1 MKTTLG
7 TFLAIFSFLFS
18 AILFS
23 THAHAA
29 AYGVSVAW
37 KTDDAPAVFEA
48 MPHQKKAFANLIDA
62 GLVHDMFV
70 SQSFIGDKKFPM
82 IKFVI
87 EADSEQHVRDL
98 IGNLPFQFKEL
109 VEVTEIRDIGNK
121 WLNTDVAFTNYAV
134 ELAWKEPENQF
145 IVDEVI
151 SKDLQMVVD
160 WSAQG
165 VITSAYLKHQEI
177 AEEKPNQKAMIRPVY
192 SMAILAKNEEQ
203 AREVA
208 NQLNAVKLGFAE
220 VMVSELGFKLEL

>member
-37 KTDDAPAVFEA
+37 KTDDAQAVFEA

-151 SKDLQMVVD
+151 SEDLQMVVD

>member
-37 KTDDAPAVFEA
+37 KTDDAQAVFEA

-220 VMVSELGFKLEL
+220 VMVSELGFKMEL

>member
-37 KTDDAPAVFEA
+37 KTDDAQAVFEA

-203 AREVA
+203 AREIA
-208 NQLNAVKLGFAE
+208 KQLNAVKLGFAE
-220 VMVSELGFKLEL
+220 VMISELGFKLEL

>member
-37 KTDDAPAVFEA
+37 KTDDAQAVFEA

-220 VMVSELGFKLEL
+220 VMISELGFKLEL

>member
-37 KTDDAPAVFEA
+37 KTDDAQAVFEA

-177 AEEKPNQKAMIRPVY
+177 AEEKPNQKSMIRPVY

>member
-7 TFLAIFSFLFS
+7 TFLAIFSLLLS
-18 AILFS
+18 PLLFS
-23 THAHAA
+23 THARAT

-37 KTDDAPAVFEA
+37 KTDDAQAVFEV

-62 GLVHDMFV
+62 GLVHDMFI
-70 SQSFIGDKKFPM
+70 SESFIGDKKFPM

-87 EADSEQHVRDL
+87 EADSEQHVREL

-177 AEEKPNQKAMIRPVY
+177 AQEKPNQKAMIRPIY

-208 NQLNAVKLGFAE
+208 SQLNAVKLGFAE

>member
-37 KTDDAPAVFEA
+37 KTDDAQAVFEA

-87 EADSEQHVRDL
+87 EADSEQLVRDL

>member
-37 KTDDAPAVFEA
+37 KTDDAQAVFEA

-177 AEEKPNQKAMIRPVY
+177 AEEKLNQKAMIRPVY

>member
-37 KTDDAPAVFEA
+37 KTDDAQAVFEA

-121 WLNTDVAFTNYAV
+121 WLNSDVAFTNYAV

>member
-37 KTDDAPAVFEA
+37 KTDDAQAVFEA
-48 MPHQKKAFANLIDA
+48 MPHQKKAFANL
-62 GLVHDMFV
+62 
-70 SQSFIGDKKFPM
+70 
-82 IKFVI
+82 I

>member
-37 KTDDAPAVFEA
+37 KTDDAQAVFEA

>member
-37 KTDDAPAVFEA
+37 KTDDAQAVFEA

-208 NQLNAVKLGFAE
+208 NQLNAVELGFAE

>member
-37 KTDDAPAVFEA
+37 KTDDAQAVFEA

-82 IKFVI
+82 IKCVI

>member
-37 KTDDAPAVFEA
+37 KTDDAQAVFEA

-134 ELAWKEPENQF
+134 ELAWKEPDNQF

>member
-37 KTDDAPAVFEA
+37 KTDDAQAVFEA

-87 EADSEQHVRDL
+87 EADCEQHVRDL

>member
-7 TFLAIFSFLFS
+7 TFLAIFSLLLS
-18 AILFS
+18 PLLFS
-23 THAHAA
+23 THVHAA

-37 KTDDAPAVFEA
+37 KTDDAQAVFEV
-48 MPHQKKAFANLIDA
+48 MPHQKKAFANLINA
-62 GLVHDMFV
+62 GLVHDMFI
-70 SQSFIGDKKFPM
+70 SESFVGDKKFPM

-87 EADSEQHVRDL
+87 EADSEQHVREL

-177 AEEKPNQKAMIRPVY
+177 AQEKPNQKAMIRPVY

-208 NQLNAVKLGFAE
+208 SQLNAVKLGFAE

>member
-7 TFLAIFSFLFS
+7 TFLAIFSLLLS
-18 AILFS
+18 PLLFS
-23 THAHAA
+23 THAHAT

-37 KTDDAPAVFEA
+37 KTDDAQAVFEV

-62 GLVHDMFV
+62 GLVHDMFI
-70 SQSFIGDKKFPM
+70 SESFIGDKKFPM

-87 EADSEQHVRDL
+87 EADSEQHVREL

-177 AEEKPNQKAMIRPVY
+177 VQEKPNQKAMIRPVY

-208 NQLNAVKLGFAE
+208 SQLNAVKLGFAE

>member
-18 AILFS
+18 VILFS

-37 KTDDAPAVFEA
+37 KTDDAQAVFEA

>member
-18 AILFS
+18 ALLFS
-23 THAHAA
+23 SYSHAA

-37 KTDDAPAVFEA
+37 KTDDAQAVFEA

-70 SQSFIGDKKFPM
+70 SESFIGDKKFPI

-87 EADSEQHVRDL
+87 EADSEQHVREL

-121 WLNTDVAFTNYAV
+121 WLNTEVAFKNYAV

-145 IVDEVI
+145 IVDEII
-151 SKDLQMVVD
+151 SQDLQMVVD

-177 AEEKPNQKAMIRPVY
+177 AQEKPNQKAMIRPIY
-192 SMAILAKNEEQ
+192 SMAILAKNEAQ

-220 VMVSELGFKLEL
+220 VMVSELGFKLDL

>member
-37 KTDDAPAVFEA
+37 KTDDAQAVFEA

-62 GLVHDMFV
+62 GLVHDMFI

-208 NQLNAVKLGFAE
+208 SQLNAVKLGFAE

>member
-37 KTDDAPAVFEA
+37 KTDDAQAVFEA

-151 SKDLQMVVD
+151 SKDLQMIVD

-208 NQLNAVKLGFAE
+208 SQLNAVKLGFAE

>member
-37 KTDDAPAVFEA
+37 KTDDAQAVFEA

-165 VITSAYLKHQEI
+165 VITSAYLKHQDI

>member
-37 KTDDAPAVFEA
+37 KTDDAQAVFEA

-160 WSAQG
+160 WSTQG

>member
-37 KTDDAPAVFEA
+37 KTDDAQAVFEA

-165 VITSAYLKHQEI
+165 VMTSAYLKHQEI

-203 AREVA
+203 AREIA

>member
-23 THAHAA
+23 THVHAA

-37 KTDDAPAVFEA
+37 KTDDAQAVFEA

>member
-1 MKTTLG
+1 MKTTLV

-37 KTDDAPAVFEA
+37 KTDDAQAVFEA

>member
-7 TFLAIFSFLFS
+7 TFLAIFSFIFS

-37 KTDDAPAVFEA
+37 KTDDAQAVFEA

-208 NQLNAVKLGFAE
+208 SQLNAVKLGFAE

>member
-37 KTDDAPAVFEA
+37 KTDDAQAVFEA

-98 IGNLPFQFKEL
+98 IGNLPFRFKEL

>member
-37 KTDDAPAVFEA
+37 KTDDAQAVFEA

-87 EADSEQHVRDL
+87 EADSEQRVRDL

>member
-37 KTDDAPAVFEA
+37 KTDDAQAVFEA
-48 MPHQKKAFANLIDA
+48 MPHQKKAFTNLIDA

>member
-37 KTDDAPAVFEA
+37 KTDDAQAVFEA

-134 ELAWKEPENQF
+134 EVAWKEPENQF
-145 IVDEVI
+145 IGDEVI

-165 VITSAYLKHQEI
+165 VMTSAYLKHQEI

-203 AREVA
+203 AREIA

>member
-7 TFLAIFSFLFS
+7 TFLAIFSLLLS
-18 AILFS
+18 PLLFS
-23 THAHAA
+23 THVHAA

-37 KTDDAPAVFEA
+37 KTDDAQAVFEV
-48 MPHQKKAFANLIDA
+48 MPHQKKAFANLINA
-62 GLVHDMFV
+62 GLVHDMFI
-70 SQSFIGDKKFPM
+70 SESFIGDKKFPM

-87 EADSEQHVRDL
+87 EADSEQHVREL

-177 AEEKPNQKAMIRPVY
+177 AQEKPNQKAMIRPVY

-208 NQLNAVKLGFAE
+208 SQLNAVKLGFAE

>member
-37 KTDDAPAVFEA
+37 KTDDAQAVFEA

-165 VITSAYLKHQEI
+165 VMTSAYLKHQEI
-177 AEEKPNQKAMIRPVY
+177 AQEKPNQKAMIRPVY

-203 AREVA
+203 AREIA

>member
-7 TFLAIFSFLFS
+7 TFLAIFSLLLS
-18 AILFS
+18 PLLFS
-23 THAHAA
+23 THVHAA

-37 KTDDAPAVFEA
+37 KTDDAQAVFEV
-48 MPHQKKAFANLIDA
+48 MPRQKKAFANLINA
-62 GLVHDMFV
+62 GLVHDMFI
-70 SQSFIGDKKFPM
+70 SESFIGDKKFPM

-87 EADSEQHVRDL
+87 EADSEQHVREL

-177 AEEKPNQKAMIRPVY
+177 AQEKPNQKAMIRPVY

-208 NQLNAVKLGFAE
+208 SQLNAVKLGFAE

>member
-37 KTDDAPAVFEA
+37 KTDDAQAVFEA

-165 VITSAYLKHQEI
+165 VITSAYLNHQEI

>member
-7 TFLAIFSFLFS
+7 TFLAIFSFLLS
-18 AILFS
+18 ATLFS

-37 KTDDAPAVFEA
+37 KTDDAQAVFEA

-70 SQSFIGDKKFPM
+70 SESFIGDKKFPM

-87 EADSEQHVRDL
+87 EADSEQHVREL